1 MQMCDS
7 GDIVMIRWR
16 TTPGVVFSM
25 GERSSPVHRLL
36 RPFACMRTIT
46 RWRKGASQ
54 KGVAGLLQAKDVC
67 LLLFLRAF
75 HSPKQY
81 SWKVQVCN
89 CVKLFCCCVIKP
101 QRWINFV
108 NWSSFQGCSNIQ
120 GWWASV
126 IKVANQIIGAR
137 SRCAERGV
145 SLLLLNSADEN
156 LIAYRALRMQRQMV
170 HSSCKITTLKEH

>member
-1 MQMCDS
+1 MVTLWWYD
-7 GDIVMIRWR
+7 G
-16 TTPGVVFSM
+16 
-25 GERSSPVHRLL
+25 
-36 RPFACMRTIT
+36 
-46 RWRKGASQ
+46 
-54 KGVAGLLQAKDVC
+54 GLLQERRLLWERGERELPRAQTFETFCMHENHNTLRERSEPKGCRGSPSSQKC
-67 LLLFLRAF
+67 LPFIILRAF

-81 SWKVQVCN
+81 SWKVWLSN
-89 CVKLFCCCVIKP
+89 CVELFCCCVIKP

-156 LIAYRALRMQRQMV
+156 LIADRALRMQRQMV

>member
-1 MQMCDS
+1 MCDT
-7 GDIVMIRWR
+7 GYIVVIRWR
-16 TTPGVVFSM
+16 ATSGAVFSV
-25 GERSSPVHRLL
+25 GERSSPRLRL
-36 RPFACMRTIT
+36 QRPFACMRTIT
-46 RWRKGASQ
+46 RWRKEGNPKGA
-54 KGVAGLLQAKDVC
+54 AGLLQARDVC
-67 LLLFLRAF
+67 HLLFLRAF
-75 HSPKQY
+75 HGPKQY

-137 SRCAERGV
+137 SRCAGRGV
-145 SLLLLNSADEN
+145 SLLLLNSTDEN
-156 LIAYRALRMQRQMV
+156 LIADRALRMQRQMV
-170 HSSCKITTLKEH
+170 HSSCTITTLKGH